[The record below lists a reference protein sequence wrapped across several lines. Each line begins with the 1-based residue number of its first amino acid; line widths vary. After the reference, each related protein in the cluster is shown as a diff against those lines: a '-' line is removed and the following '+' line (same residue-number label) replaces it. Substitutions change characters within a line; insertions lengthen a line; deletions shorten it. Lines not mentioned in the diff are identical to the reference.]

1 MISVQKLAGVVQ
13 SRHLLWVTRLQVTL
27 LLCFAKYMENLL
39 RVIFPD
45 AVQSNVLIGWGKNEN
60 QNNNVV
66 STHFIVCQC

>member
-1 MISVQKLAGVVQ
+1 ECWCSSQTLALGY
-13 SRHLLWVTRLQVTL
+13 STPSNFIAMFRK
-27 LLCFAKYMENLL
+27 KYMENLL

-66 STHFIVCQC
+66 STRFIVCQCQRQYE